1 MLTRSSS
8 RCATHRERACEL
20 RPDRSG
26 VKKEETAQP
35 PQRPE
40 PTSDQLLAFRE
51 EFPILAKT
59 TYLVSNSLG
68 PMPRTV
74 PEKLAEYARDWGEL
88 GVMAWNRGWWEQ
100 PVEVGNE
107 IAPLIN
113 AGNGEIVMMPNVTI
127 AQTAVLSAIDFP
139 KERDTVVMTELDFPS
154 VRYAYAEMAQRL
166 GARVVVVRSDDGLTI
181 DPDKLLAAIDERTRL
196 IAVSHVLFRSAY
208 IMDADVIC
216 RRAHDVGAL
225 VSLDSFHAVGV
236 VPVDVKRSKTD
247 FLTGGVLKWLC
258 GGPGACF
265 LYVSP
270 SVRDQLKP
278 ALTGWQAHARPFAFE
293 EKMEYT
299 AGPFR
304 WLNGTP
310 VIPALYAAAE
320 GPKIVRRAGIAA
332 IRAKSVRLTSRLIEL
347 ADARGYKVNAPRDP
361 ARRGGTVAL
370 DVPHGYEVTQHLLS
384 RNILVDYRVGAGIRI
399 APHFFTSEEEL
410 ELAVSEIETALESGS
425 WQRFSEKIA
434 VVT

>member
-1 MLTRSSS
+1 
-8 RCATHRERACEL
+8 
-20 RPDRSG
+20 
-26 VKKEETAQP
+26 VTAGRQ
-35 PQRPE
+35 QD
-40 PTSDQLLAFRE
+40 SLLAFRE
-51 EFPILAKT
+51 EFPILEKT

-74 PEKLAEYARDWGEL
+74 PEKLAEYARDWGDL
-88 GVMAWNRGWWEQ
+88 GVKAWNRGWWEL
-100 PVEVGNE
+100 PVDVGNE

-113 AGNGEIVMMPNVTI
+113 ADNGEIVMMPNVTI
-127 AQTAVLSAIDFP
+127 AQTAVLSSIDFT

-154 VRYAYAEMAQRL
+154 VRYAFAEMAEKL

-181 DPDKLLAAIDERTRL
+181 DRDRLLAAIDERTRL
-196 IAVSHVLFRSAY
+196 VAVSHVLFRSSFF
-208 IMDADVIC
+208 MDVDAIC
-216 RRAHDVGAL
+216 ARAHEVGAL
-225 VSLDSFHAVGV
+225 VSLDSFHAVGI

-270 SVRDQLKP
+270 SVRDKLKP

-293 EKMEYT
+293 ETMEFT
-299 AGPFR
+299 SGAFR

-320 GPKIVRRAGIAA
+320 GPKILRRAGVGA
-332 IRAKSVRLTSRLIEL
+332 IREKSVRLTSHLIDL
-347 ADARGYKVNAPRDP
+347 ADARDYTVNAPRDP
-361 ARRGGTVAL
+361 AHRGGTVAI

-399 APHFFTSEEEL
+399 APHFFTREDEL
-410 ELAVSEIETALESGS
+410 DEAVSEIDKALESGS

>member
-1 MLTRSSS
+1 MKSD
-8 RCATHRERACEL
+8 HGRERD
-20 RPDRSG
+20 P
-26 VKKEETAQP
+26 
-35 PQRPE
+35 
-40 PTSDQLLAFRE
+40 LLALRE
-51 EFPILAKT
+51 EFPILEKT

-74 PEKLAEYARDWGEL
+74 PEKLAEYARDWGDL
-88 GVMAWNRGWWEQ
+88 GVKAWNRGWWEL
-100 PVEVGNE
+100 PVNVGNE

-113 AGNGEIVMMPNVTI
+113 ADADEVVMMPNVTI
-127 AQTAVLSAIDFP
+127 AQTAVLSSIDFT

-154 VRYAYAEMAQRL
+154 VRYAFAEMAEKL

-181 DPDKLLAAIDERTRL
+181 DRDRLLGAIDERTRL
-196 IAVSHVLFRSAY
+196 VAVSHVLFRSAFL
-208 IMDADVIC
+208 MDVDAIC
-216 RRAHDVGAL
+216 ARAHEAGAL
-225 VSLDSFHAVGV
+225 VSLDSFHAVGI
-236 VPVDVKRSKTD
+236 VPVDVKRSKAD

-265 LYVSP
+265 LYVSAA
-270 SVRDQLKP
+270 VRDQLKP

-293 EKMEYT
+293 ETMEFT
-299 AGPFR
+299 SGPFR

-320 GPKIVRRAGIAA
+320 GPKILRRAGLGA
-332 IRAKSVRLTSRLIEL
+332 IREKSVRLTSRLVEL
-347 ADARGYKVNAPRDP
+347 ADARGYTVNAPRNP
-361 ARRGGTVAL
+361 AQRGGTVAI
-370 DVPHGYEVTQHLLS
+370 DVPHAYEVTQHLLS

-399 APHFFTSEEEL
+399 APHFFTREDEL
-410 ELAVSEIETALESGS
+410 DEAVSEIDKALESGS

>member
-1 MLTRSSS
+1 MTD
-8 RCATHRERACEL
+8 
-20 RPDRSG
+20 P
-26 VKKEETAQP
+26 
-35 PQRPE
+35 
-40 PTSDQLLAFRE
+40 LLAYRE
-51 EFPILAKT
+51 EFPILEKT

-74 PEKLAEYARDWGEL
+74 PEKLAEYARDWGDL
-88 GVMAWNRGWWEQ
+88 GVKAWNRGWWEL
-100 PVEVGNE
+100 PVDVGNE

-113 AGNGEIVMMPNVTI
+113 ADNGEIVMMPNVTI
-127 AQTAVLSAIDFP
+127 AQTAVLSSIDFT

-154 VRYAYAEMAQRL
+154 VRYAFAEMAERF

-181 DPDKLLAAIDERTRL
+181 DRDKLLAAINGRTRL
-196 IAVSHVLFRSAY
+196 VAVSHVLFRSSFF
-208 IMDADVIC
+208 MDVDAIC
-216 RRAHDVGAL
+216 ARAHEVGAL

-236 VPVDVKRSKTD
+236 VPVDVKRSKAD

-258 GGPGACF
+258 GGPGGCF

-270 SVRDQLKP
+270 SVRDKLKP

-293 EKMEYT
+293 ETMEFT
-299 AGPFR
+299 SGAFR

-320 GPKIVRRAGIAA
+320 GPKILRRAGVGA
-332 IRAKSVRLTSRLIEL
+332 IREKSVRLTSHLIGL
-347 ADARGYKVNAPRDP
+347 ADSRGYTVNAPRDP
-361 ARRGGTVAL
+361 ARRGGTVAI

-399 APHFFTSEEEL
+399 APHFFTREDEL
-410 ELAVSEIETALESGS
+410 DEAVSEIDKALESGS

>member
-1 MLTRSSS
+1 MKS
-8 RCATHRERACEL
+8 
-20 RPDRSG
+20 
-26 VKKEETAQP
+26 
-35 PQRPE
+35 PQGQQHDP
-40 PTSDQLLAFRE
+40 LLAFRE
-51 EFPILAKT
+51 EFPILDKT

-74 PEKLAEYARDWGEL
+74 PEKLAEYGRDWGDL
-88 GVMAWNRGWWEQ
+88 GVKAWNRGWWEL
-100 PVEVGNE
+100 PVDVGNE

-113 AGNGEIVMMPNVTI
+113 ADKGEIVMMPNVTI
-127 AQTAVLSAIDFP
+127 AQTAVLSSIDFT

-154 VRYAYAEMAQRL
+154 VRYAYSEMAERL

-181 DPDKLLAAIDERTRL
+181 DRDKMLAAIDDRTRL
-196 IAVSHVLFRSAY
+196 VAVSHVLFRSAY
-208 IMDADVIC
+208 LMDVDAIC
-216 RRAHDVGAL
+216 ERAHELGAL
-225 VSLDSFHAVGV
+225 VSLDSFHAVGI
-236 VPVDVKRSKTD
+236 VPVDVKRSKPD

-270 SVRDQLKP
+270 AVRDQLKP

-293 EKMEYT
+293 DSMEYT
-299 AGPFR
+299 TGAFR

-320 GPKIVRRAGIAA
+320 GPKILRRAGVAA
-332 IRAKSVRLTSRLIEL
+332 IREKSIRLTSRLIEL
-347 ADARGYKVNAPRDP
+347 ADARGYTVNAPRNP
-361 ARRGGTVAL
+361 AERGGTVAI
-370 DVPHGYEVTQHLLS
+370 DVPHGYEVTQQLLS

-399 APHFFTSEEEL
+399 APHFFTREDEL
-410 ELAVSEIETALESGS
+410 DEAVSEIDKALESGS